1 MENTAKT
8 FNAVTVPREIW
19 IAMLAKI
26 DNLTTI
32 IESRLR
38 DEFDNEYVDLEGA
51 RKILQYGT
59 RKIEQFRKAGLPYY
73 QWEPGGKIFYKRS
86 DLQAWVERC
95 RRVDSVPVQEPI
107 DLGLDKLPFEE
118 DNEQQEPS
126 NDEEREG
133 RA

>member
-1 MENTAKT
+1 MNTAKT
-8 FNAVTVPREIW
+8 FNVVAVPREIW

-86 DLQAWVERC
+86 DLKEWVERC
-95 RRVDSVPVQEPI
+95 RKVDSVAVEEPI
-107 DLGLDKLPFEE
+107 DLGLEKLPFKE
-118 DNEQQEPS
+118 DEAQQEAGS
-126 NDEEREG
+126 D
-133 RA
+133 A